1 MMLLTQQELV
11 AYFTEALIKEKFDYK
26 PVELFEP
33 IEYTM
38 SLGGKRI
45 RPLMT
50 LMACNMF
57 YGNIDD
63 ALNPAIGL
71 EVFHNFTLL
80 HDDILDNAA
89 LRRGKETVFKKWNVN
104 RAILSGDTMFALAYG
119 YFFKT
124 QQECILP
131 ILEIFNKTAIEVC
144 QGQQYDMNFESA
156 DSVSIPDYM
165 EMIRLKTAVL
175 LGACVK
181 IGSLIGHASEKN
193 ILEMY
198 CFAEKLGVAFQ
209 LKDDVLDLYSNQ
221 EVFGK
226 ATGGDIAAN
235 KKTFLY
241 LKALEMSDNVKR
253 KELKE
258 LFKLT
263 LTDNTEKIST
273 VKHIYDQLNIRE
285 ITEAESELYYQQAI
299 SHLDK
304 VEIAEPRKEIF
315 RAFAYDLMK
324 RNK

>member
-1 MMLLTQQELV
+1 MKLLTQHELSI
-11 AYFTEALIKEKFDYK
+11 YFNEALSKEKFDLK
-26 PVELFEP
+26 PAELFEP

-38 SLGGKRI
+38 GLGGKRI

-57 YGNIDD
+57 CGSVDD
-63 ALNPAIGL
+63 ALYPAIGL

-80 HDDILDNAA
+80 HDDILDNAS
-89 LRRGKETVFKKWNVN
+89 LRRGKETVFKKWNAN
-104 RAILSGDTMFALAYG
+104 RAILSGDTMFALAYA

-124 QQECILP
+124 RKECIVPVLQ
-131 ILEIFNKTAIEVC
+131 IFNKTAIEVC
-144 QGQQYDMNFESA
+144 QGQQYDMNFESIENVNI
-156 DSVSIPDYM
+156 SDYM

-175 LGACVK
+175 LGGCVK
-181 IGSLIGHASEKN
+181 IGSLIGCASEKDTQA
-193 ILEMY
+193 MY
-198 CFAEKLGVAFQ
+198 NFAENLGTAFQ

-241 LKALEMSDNVKR
+241 LKALELADNKKR

-258 LFKLT
+258 LFQKT
-263 LTDNTEKIST
+263 FSDNAEKIKT
-273 VKHIYDQLNIRE
+273 VKNIYNSLNIQE
-285 ITEAESELYYQQAI
+285 ITEAESEFYYQKAVTQLNA
-299 SHLDK
+299 
-304 VEIAEPRKEIF
+304 VEIADARKEVF
-315 RAFAYDLMK
+315 REFASNLMK